1 MTSAAGQT
9 ALFPHLSPADI
20 DSLCVHGTEQTLTT
34 GERLFSQDEPAT
46 NLFIIL
52 EGQIKI
58 SKHIGEQ
65 EVVLAIHEAGGFSG
79 ALSLLTGDGY
89 TADGYALSPT
99 RVLIVSAAA
108 FRHALAADVPGAQVV
123 LAAMARRVAST
134 EQIAQQSEKL
144 AALGKLSAG
153 LAHELNNPAAAAHRA
168 AAQLQG
174 SLDALF
180 AATPGGAA
188 GGGGDPLPAIIAAA
202 RRQARSTSHLT
213 PLQKGDAE
221 DALGTW
227 LDDHGVTA
235 AWDLAPTL
243 VEAGLDPA
251 WLDGVAAQIAAP
263 ALDRT
268 VTWLGQAL
276 TVCSLIGTIESSTGR
291 ISDLVKAIK
300 AYTYMDQAPV
310 QEMDIHDGIE
320 NTLLILGHK
329 LRPFTVERDYDRSLP
344 RLCAH
349 GSELNQVWTNL
360 IDNALDAMGA
370 TGTLRLRTA
379 REGADGL
386 LVEIGDNGP
395 GIPAAI
401 QARIFEPFFT
411 TKGVGVG
418 TGLGLDIAYRIV
430 VQTHHGDIR
439 LLSEP
444 GNTRFQVRLPLTG

>member
-1 MTSAAGQT
+1 MTSTEGQT

-20 DSLCVHGTEQTLTT
+20 DSLCVHGSERILTT

-46 NLFIIL
+46 NLYVIL
-52 EGQIKI
+52 EGQLKI
-58 SKHIGEQ
+58 SKHVGEQ
-65 EVVLAIHEAGGFSG
+65 EIVLAIHEAGGFSG

-99 RVLIVSAAA
+99 RVLVVSAAA
-108 FRHALAADVPGAQVV
+108 FRRALAADAPGAQVV

-153 LAHELNNPAAAAHRA
+153 LAHELNNPAAAARRA
-168 AAQLQG
+168 AEQLHG
-174 SLDALF
+174 NLDALF
-180 AATPGGAA
+180 AATPGSPA
-188 GGGGDPLPAIIAAA
+188 GDATPLPAIIADA
-202 RRQARSTSHLT
+202 RRRAGAAPHLT
-213 PLQKGDAE
+213 PLQKSDAE
-221 DALGTW
+221 DAVGTW
-227 LDDHGVTA
+227 LDDHSVSS

-243 VEAGLDPA
+243 VEAGLDSA
-251 WLDGVAAQIAAP
+251 WLDDVAAQLPP
-263 ALDRT
+263 ATLEHT
-268 VTWLGQAL
+268 LTWLGQAL
-276 TVCSLIGTIESSTGR
+276 MVCSLIGTIESSTGR
-291 ISDLVKAIK
+291 ISDLVKAVK

-310 QEMDIHDGIE
+310 QEIDIHDGIE

-329 LRPFTVERDYDRSLP
+329 LRSFTVERDYDRSLP

-360 IDNALDAMGA
+360 IDNALDAMGE

-379 REGADGL
+379 LEGNDCV
-386 LVEIGDNGP
+386 LVEIGDSGP

-411 TKGVGVG
+411 TKGVGTG
-418 TGLGLDIAYRIV
+418 TGLGLDIVHRIV

-439 LLSEP
+439 LLSDP
-444 GNTRFQVRLPLTG
+444 GDTRFQVRLPLDN